1 MMTPINAKHICFSIT
16 HHGFG
21 HGAISTSV
29 IAALQQQDPT
39 IKISILSTLPDN
51 YFRARLSQDYT
62 LIPIG
67 SDFGM
72 TMHSA
77 ISVDVPASEEKYL
90 ALLANWHD
98 KQAQE
103 QAVLTKLKPDLV
115 VSNISPVTLAAA
127 AELGVPSISLCPFN
141 WSQILQSYS
150 QHPVLAKELIPLMDR
165 AYQKA
170 QLALKPTPH
179 VPNPKQANE
188 QEIGPIAQHGQPR
201 KVDLWQALSLSS
213 TTKIG
218 LIALGG
224 LTVPIDLTRWPK
236 HSGWLWLVDQA
247 IPDSR
252 TDMCHYTTP
261 NMAFLDL
268 VFSVDLVIT
277 KPGYG
282 TYTELAAAGTKA
294 ITLMRPDWPETPY
307 LNTYLA
313 EHVSC
318 AQINPEQLTQP
329 AFMSLIEQVSNQAN
343 PPSKQSEN
351 GALKAC
357 QIILAQ
363 LNSTCR

>member
-1 MMTPINAKHICFSIT
+1 MTRANGKHICFSIT

-29 IAALQQQDPT
+29 IAALQKLAPEL
-39 IKISILSTLPDN
+39 KISILSTLPDS
-51 YFRARLSQDYT
+51 YFRSRLSHEYT

-77 ISVDVPASEEKYL
+77 ISVDVPTSEQHYL
-90 ALLANWHD
+90 QLLATWTE

-103 QAVLTKLKPDLV
+103 QAILAKLKPDLV
-115 VSNISPVTLAAA
+115 IANISPVTLAAA
-127 AELGVPSISLCPFN
+127 AKLGIPSMSLCPFN

-150 QHPVLAKELIPLMDR
+150 QHPVLVNELLPLMDR
-165 AYQKA
+165 AYQSVS
-170 QLALKPTPH
+170 LALKPTPH
-179 VPNPKQANE
+179 VPNHKQPNE
-188 QEIGPIAQHGQPR
+188 QAIGPIAQKGQQR
-201 KVDLWQALSLSS
+201 TTDLRQALGLGQ

-224 LTVPIDLTRWPK
+224 LTVPLDLLRWPQ
-236 HSGWLWLVDQA
+236 HQDWFWLVDQA
-247 IPDSR
+247 IPASR
-252 TDMCHYTTP
+252 NDMCQYTEP

-268 VFSVDLVIT
+268 VYSVDLVIT

-307 LNTYLA
+307 LNTFLA
-313 EHVSC
+313 QYVSC
-318 AQINPEQLTQP
+318 AEIDPEQLTSP
-329 AFMSLIEQVSNQAN
+329 SFATLIEQVSHQPN
-343 PPSKQSEN
+343 PLTAKAED
-351 GALKAC
+351 GVMTAC
-357 QIILAQ
+357 QIILAK
-363 LNSTCR
+363 LK